1 VELLV
6 LLGAGIVAGAMNAAV
21 GSGTLVTYPL
31 LLAYG
36 LPPVIANGTN
46 TMGIAPGNVAGAWSY
61 RRQLTGRRRTVIR
74 LAAVIGLGAALG
86 ATLVLVLPS
95 TVFEAVVPWLIL
107 VACALVLAQ
116 PRISRLLRERGVD
129 ATRLPRRALVP
140 VLLVIGIYAG
150 YFGAAQ
156 GIVLIAALTTLLDA
170 DLQRSNAVK
179 NVLQG
184 VSNGVAGVVFA
195 LGGAVAWG
203 PAIAVGTGA
212 VIGGFVGAPVA
223 RRLPDAALR
232 GLIVAIGLA
241 AAVVSFRAF

>member
-1 VELLV
+1 MELLL

-46 TMGIAPGNVAGAWSY
+46 TTGIAPGNVAGAWSY
-61 RRQLTGRRRTVIR
+61 RTQLAGRRTTVSK
-74 LAAVIGLGAALG
+74 LALVIGAGAVLG
-86 ATLVLVLPS
+86 ATLVIALPS
-95 TVFEAVVPWLIL
+95 SVFETLVPWLIL
-107 VACALVLAQ
+107 VACALVLVQ
-116 PRISRLLRERGVD
+116 PRLTRALRERGVD
-129 ATRLPRRALVP
+129 PTKLPRRALVP
-140 VLLVIGIYAG
+140 VLLLIGVYAG

-156 GIVLIAALTTLLDA
+156 GIVLIAALTTMFDG

-184 VSNGVAGVVFA
+184 VSNGAAGVVFA
-195 LGGAVAWG
+195 LAGFVAWG

-212 VIGGFVGAPVA
+212 VLGGFVGAPFA

-232 GLIVAIGLA
+232 GLIVAIGLV
-241 AAVVSFRAF
+241 AAVVSFRSF

>member
-1 VELLV
+1 MELLL
-6 LLGAGIVAGAMNAAV
+6 LLGAGVVAGAMNAAV

-61 RRQLTGRRRTVIR
+61 RAQLAGRRTRVAL
-74 LAAVIGLGAALG
+74 LAAVIGIGAVLG
-86 ATLVLVLPS
+86 ATLVLALPS
-95 TVFEAVVPWLIL
+95 SVFEAAVPWLIL
-107 VACALVLAQ
+107 LACGLVLAQ
-116 PRISRLLRERGVD
+116 PRISRALRERGVD
-129 ATRLPRRALVP
+129 ASRLPRRALVP
-140 VLLVIGIYAG
+140 VLLVVGVYAG

-156 GIVLIAALTTLLDA
+156 GILLIAALTTMFDG

-184 VSNGVAGVVFA
+184 VSNGAAGVVFA
-195 LGGAVAWG
+195 VGGAVAWG
-203 PAIAVGTGA
+203 PAIAVGAGS
-212 VIGGFVGAPVA
+212 VIGGFLGAPFA

-232 GLIVAIGLA
+232 ALIVAIGLV
-241 AAVVSFRAF
+241 AAVVSFRVF